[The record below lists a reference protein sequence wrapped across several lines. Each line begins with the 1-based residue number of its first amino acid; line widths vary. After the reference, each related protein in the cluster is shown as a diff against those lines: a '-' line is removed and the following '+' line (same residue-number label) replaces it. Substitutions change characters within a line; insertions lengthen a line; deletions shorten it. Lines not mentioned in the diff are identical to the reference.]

1 MKTKLFTT
9 IVLLAIM
16 VGACSAPAATSA
28 PQATVYPPAA
38 AQASGGSTS
47 TTQIAITNFNFDPET
62 ITIKAG
68 STVTWTNQDSVAHT
82 VVAQDG
88 SWKSDNLAKGASFS
102 YTFAKPGTYAYICS
116 IHPTMK
122 GTIIVQ

>member
-9 IVLLAIM
+9 FVLLAIL
-16 VGACSAPAATSA
+16 VSACGAPAGLSA
-28 PQATVYPPAA
+28 PQATSYPPAA
-38 AQASGGSTS
+38 AQASDGSANPA
-47 TTQIAITNFNFDPET
+47 QIMITNFKFDPET

-68 STVTWTNQDSVAHT
+68 STLTWTNQDSVAHT

-102 YTFAKPGTYAYICS
+102 YTFDKPGTYAYICS

>member
-9 IVLLAIM
+9 LVLLAIM
-16 VGACSAPAATSA
+16 VSACSTPAAPSA
-28 PQATVYPPAA
+28 TQATSYPPAA
-38 AQASGGSTS
+38 AQASGGSVNAA
-47 TTQIAITNFNFDPET
+47 QIMITNFNFDPET

-88 SWKSDNLAKGASFS
+88 SWKSESLAKGTSFS
-102 YTFAKPGTYAYICS
+102 YTFDKPGTYAYICS